1 MSTKLHGTRLRITVP
16 TLGWLGR
23 RHLQSKRRQA
33 FAHLTNIKCTPTIY
47 GSATMNMD
55 IVAKISVRTRR
66 GLRGLRGPSCRPR
79 TAAHID
85 RNSLVDINIRFY
97 SLAQR
102 HSDLI
107 HSNTGCAMSAGR
119 LPLQCKGGL
128 PHVGRHDH
136 EDALSAHELWLGQC
150 STPHVC
156 PTSYYRFAVQCACAL
171 QE

>member
-1 MSTKLHGTRLRITVP
+1 MHGAKLHITVP
-16 TLGWLGR
+16 TLGWTGR

-33 FAHLTNIKCTPTIY
+33 FGSVGHFINKHSNIHCTPTIY
-47 GSATMNMD
+47 SSVTMNMD

-119 LPLQCKGGL
+119 LPLQCKGDL
-128 PHVGRHDH
+128 PRVGRHDH

-156 PTSYYRFAVQCACAL
+156 PTS
-171 QE
+171 